1 MKKFFDSRREQ
12 GSSGLGSG
20 SSGGGGST
28 SGLGSGYIGRV
39 FGIGR
44 QQVTVDEVL
53 AEGGFAIV
61 FLVRTSNGMKC
72 ALKRMFV
79 NNEHDLQV
87 CKREIQIMRDLSG
100 HKNIVGYIDSSI
112 NNVSS
117 GDVWEVL
124 ILMDFCR
131 GGQVVNLMN
140 QRLQTGF
147 TENEVLQIF
156 CDTCEAVA
164 RLHQCKTP
172 IIHRDLKVEN
182 ILLHDRGHYVL
193 CDFGSATNKFQNPQT
208 EGVNAVEDE
217 IKKYTTLSYR
227 APEMVNL
234 YSGKIITTKA
244 DIWALGCLLYK
255 LCYFTLPFGESQ
267 VAICDGNFTIPDN
280 SRYSQDMHCLIR
292 YMLEPDPDKRPD
304 IYQVSYFSFKLLKKE
319 CPIPNVQNSPI
330 PAKLP
335 EPVKAS
341 EAAAKKTQP
350 KARLTDPIPTT
361 ETSIAPRQRPKAG
374 QTQPNPGILP
384 IQPALTPRKRA
395 TVQPPPQVAGSSNQP
410 GLLAS
415 VSQPKTQPPSSQPLP
430 QPQPKQPPA
439 PPTSQQTPSTPAQ
452 GLPTQAQATPQ
463 HQQQLFLK
471 QQQQQQQQQPPPPPS
486 QQPAGTFYQQQQQQA
501 QAQQFQAVHPTTQQ
515 PAAAQ
520 FPVVSQGSSQQQL
533 IQNFYQQQQQ
543 QPLVTTLHQQQLLT
557 QQAAL
562 QQKPAVAAVQ
572 QPQAQPASASQPTP
586 AQEPVQIQASV
597 RQQPTVQ
604 TTPPPAVQGQK
615 LGSLTPPSSPK
626 TQRAGHRRILSDVT
640 HSAVFGVPASKST
653 QLLQAAAAEAS
664 LNKSKSATTTPSGS
678 PRTSQQNVY
687 NPSEGSTWNPFDDD
701 NFSKLTAEELLNK
714 DFAKLGEGK
723 HPEKLGGSAESLIP
737 GFQPTQSDA
746 FAASSFSAGTAEK
759 KKGGQTVDSS
769 LPLLSVSDPFIPLQV
784 PEAPEKLI
792 EGLKS
797 PDTSLLL
804 PDLLPMTDPFG
815 STSDAAIEKADVA
828 VESLIPGLEPPV
840 PQRLPSQTES
850 VTSNCTDSLTGE
862 DSLIDC
868 SLLSNPTT
876 DLLEEFAPIAI
887 SAPTHKAEDSNL
899 ISGFDVPEGSDK
911 VAEDEFDP
919 IPVLITKNPQGLQ
932 REPNPCPVITVEHFK
947 ESTGVKGLPL
957 YPDPSR
963 VPDMK
968 TQNNLESDYLARDGP
983 SSNSSFHSSEEE
995 GTDLEGDML
1004 DCSGSRPLLMES
1016 EDEDESCKP
1025 LQGKLGAAVPF
1036 AQPEAS
1042 TEQAKAVQDGR
1053 KNQFQALI
1061 QPATDGVGEPDVFAT
1076 APFRSSRVSA
1086 DEMDIFSKAPFVSKG
1101 SVAPSQPEEADVFLR
1116 APFTKKKSV
1125 EELTVSQSTSQ
1136 EMPVQAGLLSQ
1147 TDDVALLSGL
1157 DRAVYA
1163 SVRSQYSMAG
1173 FVPQSSLPSHPVQAA
1188 DHLDSIS
1195 PRGSALESGGHPNDR
1210 NKGLQPQ
1217 QEAISGPMAGKP
1229 FRPQSLSKYS
1239 RHYSPEDEPSPEAQP
1254 IAAYKIV
1261 SQTNKQSIAGSV
1273 SITSLSSR
1281 TTELP
1286 AADPF
1291 ALAPFPSKSGK
1302 QKP

>member
-12 GSSGLGSG
+12 GGSGLGSG

-164 RLHQCKTP
+164 CLHQCKTP

-395 TVQPPPQVAGSSNQP
+395 TVQPPPQATGSSNQP

-415 VSQPKTQPPSSQPLP
+415 VPQPKPQPPPSQPLP
-430 QPQPKQPPA
+430 QSQPKQPQA
-439 PPTSQQTPSTPAQ
+439 PPTPQQPPSTQAQ

-463 HQQQLFLK
+463 HQQQLFL
-471 QQQQQQQQQPPPPPS
+471 QQQQQQQQQQQAAPPPA

-501 QAQQFQAVHPTTQQ
+501 QAQQFQAVHPAAQQ
-515 PAAAQ
+515 PAIAQ
-520 FPVVSQGSSQQQL
+520 FPVVAQGSSQQQL
-533 IQNFYQQQQQ
+533 IQSFYQQQQ
-543 QPLVTTLHQQQLLT
+543 LATTLHQQQLLT

-562 QQKPAVAAVQ
+562 QQKTAVVALQ
-572 QPQAQPASASQPTP
+572 QAQAQPATAPQPAP
-586 AQEPVQIQASV
+586 AQEPAQIQAPI
-597 RQQPTVQ
+597 RQQPKVQ
-604 TTPPPAVQGQK
+604 TTPPPTIQGQK

-626 TQRAGHRRILSDVT
+626 AQRAGHRRILSDVT

-678 PRTSQQNVY
+678 PRASQQNVY

-737 GFQPTQSDA
+737 GFQPSQGDT
-746 FAASSFSAGTAEK
+746 FAASSFSAGTA
-759 KKGGQTVDSS
+759 
-769 LPLLSVSDPFIPLQV
+769 
-784 PEAPEKLI
+784 
-792 EGLKS
+792 
-797 PDTSLLL
+797 
-804 PDLLPMTDPFG
+804 
-815 STSDAAIEKADVA
+815 
-828 VESLIPGLEPPV
+828 
-840 PQRLPSQTES
+840 
-850 VTSNCTDSLTGE
+850 
-862 DSLIDC
+862 
-868 SLLSNPTT
+868 
-876 DLLEEFAPIAI
+876 
-887 SAPTHKAEDSNL
+887 AEDSNL

-919 IPVLITKNPQGLQ
+919 IPVLITKNPQGIQ
-932 REPNPCPVITVEHFK
+932 REPNPYPVITVEHFK
-947 ESTGVKGLPL
+947 ESTGFKDLPL

-963 VPDMK
+963 VPGMK
-968 TQNNLESDYLARDGP
+968 TQNNLEYDYLARDGP

-1004 DCSGSRPLLMES
+1004 DCSGSRPLLLES
-1016 EDEDESCKP
+1016 SEEDESCRP
-1025 LQGKLGAAVPF
+1025 PQGKLGGATPF
-1036 AQPEAS
+1036 TQPEVS
-1042 TEQAKAVQDGR
+1042 PEQAKAAQGGR
-1053 KNQFQALI
+1053 KNQFGALT
-1061 QPATDGVGEPDVFAT
+1061 QPTADGLGEPDVFAT
-1076 APFRSSRVSA
+1076 APFRSSRVPA
-1086 DEMDIFSKAPFVSKG
+1086 DDVDIFTKAPFVCKG
-1101 SVAPSQPEEADVFLR
+1101 GVAPSQPEEADVFLR
-1116 APFTKKKSV
+1116 APFTKKKSM
-1125 EELTVSQSTSQ
+1125 EELTVAQSASPESPAQ
-1136 EMPVQAGLLSQ
+1136 PGLLRQ
-1147 TDDVALLSGL
+1147 TNDIPLLPGL
-1157 DRAVYA
+1157 DRAVHP
-1163 SVRSQYSMAG
+1163 SVRAQYSMAG
-1173 FVPQSSLPSHPVQAA
+1173 FAQPPNHPSHSVQAA
-1188 DHLDSIS
+1188 DHLDSVS
-1195 PRGSALESGGHPNDR
+1195 PRGTSLESGAHPNDR
-1210 NKGLQPQ
+1210 NKGPQPQ
-1217 QEAISGPMAGKP
+1217 KESVSGPVAGKP

>member
-12 GSSGLGSG
+12 GGSGLGSG

-112 NNVSS
+112 NSVSS

-395 TVQPPPQVAGSSNQP
+395 TVQPPPQAAGSSNQP

-415 VSQPKTQPPSSQPLP
+415 VPQPKTQPQPSQPLP
-430 QPQPKQPPA
+430 QSQPKQPQA
-439 PPTSQQTPSTPAQ
+439 PPTPQQTPPTPAQ
-452 GLPTQAQATPQ
+452 ALPTPAQATPQ

-471 QQQQQQQQQPPPPPS
+471 QQPQQQQQQPPQQQQPAP
-486 QQPAGTFYQQQQQQA
+486 QQPAGTFYQQQQQQQQQQT
-501 QAQQFQAVHPTTQQ
+501 QAQQ
-515 PAAAQ
+515 
-520 FPVVSQGSSQQQL
+520 
-533 IQNFYQQQQQ
+533 
-543 QPLVTTLHQQQLLT
+543 
-557 QQAAL
+557 
-562 QQKPAVAAVQ
+562 
-572 QPQAQPASASQPTP
+572 
-586 AQEPVQIQASV
+586 QIQAPV
-597 RQQPTVQ
+597 RQQPKVQ

-678 PRTSQQNVY
+678 PRTSQQNVS
-687 NPSEGSTWNPFDDD
+687 NASEGSTWNPFDDD

-737 GFQPTQSDA
+737 GFQPTQGDA
-746 FAASSFSAGTAEK
+746 FATPSFSSGTAEK
-759 KKGGQTVDSS
+759 RKGGQTVDSS

-784 PEAPEKLI
+784 PDAPEKLI

-815 STSDAAIEKADVA
+815 STSDAVIEKADVA

-850 VTSNCTDSLTGE
+850 VTSNRT
-862 DSLIDC
+862 
-868 SLLSNPTT
+868 
-876 DLLEEFAPIAI
+876 A
-887 SAPTHKAEDSNL
+887 AEDSNL

-947 ESTGVKGLPL
+947 DSAGVKGLPL

-963 VPDMK
+963 VPGTK

-1016 EDEDESCKP
+1016 EEEDESCRP
-1025 LQGKLGAAVPF
+1025 PQGKLGGPIPF
-1036 AQPEAS
+1036 GQPEVS
-1042 TEQAKAVQDGR
+1042 TEQAMAGQSSR
-1053 KNQFQALI
+1053 KNQFQALP
-1061 QPATDGVGEPDVFAT
+1061 QPTTDGLGEPDVFAT
-1076 APFRSSRVSA
+1076 APFRSSRVPA
-1086 DEMDIFSKAPFVSKG
+1086 DDMDIFSKAPFVSKG

-1116 APFTKKKSV
+1116 APFTKKKSM
-1125 EELTVSQSTSQ
+1125 EELTVAQSTSQ
-1136 EMPVQAGLLSQ
+1136 ELPVQAGLLGQ
-1147 TDDVALLSGL
+1147 TEDVPLLPGL
-1157 DRAVYA
+1157 ERAVYA
-1163 SVRSQYSMAG
+1163 PVRAQYSMAA
-1173 FVPQSSLPSHPVQAA
+1173 FVQQSNHPSHSVQAA

-1195 PRGSALESGGHPNDR
+1195 PRGPSLESGGLPNDR
-1210 NKGLQPQ
+1210 NKGPQPQ
-1217 QEAISGPMAGKP
+1217 KEAVSGPVAGKP

>member
-1 MKKFFDSRREQ
+1 MTERQAVRAA
-12 GSSGLGSG
+12 GL
-20 SSGGGGST
+20 
-28 SGLGSGYIGRV
+28 
-39 FGIGR
+39 
-44 QQVTVDEVL
+44 
-53 AEGGFAIV
+53 GGFAIV

-79 NNEHDLQV
+79 NNEYDLQV

-330 PAKLP
+330 PTKLP

-395 TVQPPPQVAGSSNQP
+395 TVQPPPQAAGPSNQP

-415 VSQPKTQPPSSQPLP
+415 VPQSKTQPQPANLYHNPSPSSHRLHPPHNRRLPL
-430 QPQPKQPPA
+430 
-439 PPTSQQTPSTPAQ
+439 
-452 GLPTQAQATPQ
+452 LPRAQATPQ
-463 HQQQLFLK
+463 HQQQLLLK
-471 QQQQQQQQQPPPPPS
+471 QQQQQQQQQQPPPPPS
-486 QQPAGTFYQQQQQQA
+486 QQPAGTFYQQQQQPQT
-501 QAQQFQAVHPTTQQ
+501 QAQQFQAVHPSPQQ
-515 PAAAQ
+515 PAVAQ

-543 QPLVTTLHQQQLLT
+543 QQQQQLATNLHQQQLLT
-557 QQAAL
+557 QQAAV

-572 QPQAQPASASQPTP
+572 QPQAQPATAPQQSP
-586 AQEPVQIQASV
+586 AQEP
-597 RQQPTVQ
+597 T
-604 TTPPPAVQGQK
+604 GQK

-737 GFQPTQSDA
+737 GFQSTQSDA
-746 FAASSFSAGTAEK
+746 FATSSFSAGNAEK
-759 KKGGQTVDSS
+759 RKGGQTVDSS

-784 PEAPEKLI
+784 PDAPAVIGSDKKN
-792 EGLKS
+792 GLLQHS
-797 PDTSLLL
+797 SFDTPHVLALLL
-804 PDLLPMTDPFG
+804 PRRPM
-815 STSDAAIEKADVA
+815 VA
-828 VESLIPGLEPPV
+828 YAERVASW
-840 PQRLPSQTES
+840 
-850 VTSNCTDSLTGE
+850 
-862 DSLIDC
+862 
-868 SLLSNPTT
+868 
-876 DLLEEFAPIAI
+876 
-887 SAPTHKAEDSNL
+887 HK
-899 ISGFDVPEGSDK
+899 
-911 VAEDEFDP
+911 
-919 IPVLITKNPQGLQ
+919 
-932 REPNPCPVITVEHFK
+932 
-947 ESTGVKGLPL
+947 
-957 YPDPSR
+957 
-963 VPDMK
+963 
-968 TQNNLESDYLARDGP
+968 
-983 SSNSSFHSSEEE
+983 
-995 GTDLEGDML
+995 
-1004 DCSGSRPLLMES
+1004 
-1016 EDEDESCKP
+1016 
-1025 LQGKLGAAVPF
+1025 
-1036 AQPEAS
+1036 
-1042 TEQAKAVQDGR
+1042 
-1053 KNQFQALI
+1053 
-1061 QPATDGVGEPDVFAT
+1061 
-1076 APFRSSRVSA
+1076 
-1086 DEMDIFSKAPFVSKG
+1086 
-1101 SVAPSQPEEADVFLR
+1101 
-1116 APFTKKKSV
+1116 
-1125 EELTVSQSTSQ
+1125 
-1136 EMPVQAGLLSQ
+1136 
-1147 TDDVALLSGL
+1147 
-1157 DRAVYA
+1157 
-1163 SVRSQYSMAG
+1163 
-1173 FVPQSSLPSHPVQAA
+1173 
-1188 DHLDSIS
+1188 
-1195 PRGSALESGGHPNDR
+1195 
-1210 NKGLQPQ
+1210 
-1217 QEAISGPMAGKP
+1217 
-1229 FRPQSLSKYS
+1229 
-1239 RHYSPEDEPSPEAQP
+1239 PEDEAHEQVAVLCSCPGALWIKGEGSEA
-1254 IAAYKIV
+1254 
-1261 SQTNKQSIAGSV
+1261 SV
-1273 SITSLSSR
+1273 LLGLCCSTLSSSW
-1281 TTELP
+1281 P
-1286 AADPF
+1286 VP
-1291 ALAPFPSKSGK
+1291 
-1302 QKP
+1302 

>member
-12 GSSGLGSG
+12 GGSGLGSG

-395 TVQPPPQVAGSSNQP
+395 TVQPPPQAAGPSNQP

-415 VSQPKTQPPSSQPLP
+415 VPQPKTQAPPSQPLP
-430 QPQPKQPPA
+430 QSQAKQPQA
-439 PPTSQQTPSTPAQ
+439 PPTPQQTPSTQAQ

-471 QQQQQQQQQPPPPPS
+471 QQQQQQPQQPQQPPPPT

-501 QAQQFQAVHPTTQQ
+501 QTQQFQAVHPATQQ
-515 PAAAQ
+515 PAIAQ
-520 FPVVSQGSSQQQL
+520 FPVVSQGGSQQQL

-543 QPLVTTLHQQQLLT
+543 QQQQQQLATALHQQQLMT

-562 QQKPAVAAVQ
+562 QQKPAVAAVP
-572 QPQAQPASASQPTP
+572 QPQVQPAAASQPAP
-586 AQEPVQIQASV
+586 AQEPAQIQAPV
-597 RQQPTVQ
+597 RQQPKVQ
-604 TTPPPAVQGQK
+604 TTPPPAAQGQK

-737 GFQPTQSDA
+737 GFQSTQGDA
-746 FAASSFSAGTAEK
+746 FATTSFSAGTADK
-759 KKGGQTVDSS
+759 RKGGQTVDSG

-784 PEAPEKLI
+784 PDAPEKLI

-815 STSDAAIEKADVA
+815 STSDAVIEKADVA
-828 VESLIPGLEPPV
+828 VESLIPGLEPPA

-850 VTSNCTDSLTGE
+850 VTSNRT
-862 DSLIDC
+862 
-868 SLLSNPTT
+868 
-876 DLLEEFAPIAI
+876 
-887 SAPTHKAEDSNL
+887 
-899 ISGFDVPEGSDK
+899 
-911 VAEDEFDP
+911 
-919 IPVLITKNPQGLQ
+919 GLQ
-932 REPNPCPVITVEHFK
+932 RESNPCPVITVQHFK

-963 VPDMK
+963 VPGAK

-1016 EDEDESCKP
+1016 EEEDESCRP
-1025 LQGKLGAAVPF
+1025 PQGKLGGAIPF
-1036 AQPEAS
+1036 TQPEVS
-1042 TEQAKAVQDGR
+1042 TEQAKTVQSGR
-1053 KNQFQALI
+1053 NNQFQALT
-1061 QPATDGVGEPDVFAT
+1061 QPANDGLSEPDVFAT
-1076 APFRSSRVSA
+1076 APFRSSRLPT
-1086 DEMDIFSKAPFVSKG
+1086 DDMDIFSKAPFVSKG
-1101 SVAPSQPEEADVFLR
+1101 SVASSQPEEADVFLR
-1116 APFTKKKSV
+1116 APFTKKKSM
-1125 EELTVSQSTSQ
+1125 EELTVVQSTSQ
-1136 EMPVQAGLLSQ
+1136 ELPAQASLLSQ
-1147 TDDVALLSGL
+1147 TGDVPLLSGL
-1157 DRAVYA
+1157 ERAVYT
-1163 SVRSQYSMAG
+1163 SVRAQYSVAG
-1173 FVPQSSLPSHPVQAA
+1173 FMQQSNLPSHSVQAA
-1188 DHLDSIS
+1188 DHLDSLS
-1195 PRGSALESGGHPNDR
+1195 PRGSSLEPGGHPNDR
-1210 NKGLQPQ
+1210 NKGPQPQ
-1217 QEAISGPMAGKP
+1217 KEGVSGPVAGKP

-1273 SITSLSSR
+1273 SITPLSSR

>member
-12 GSSGLGSG
+12 GGSGLGSG

-330 PAKLP
+330 PTKLP

-395 TVQPPPQVAGSSNQP
+395 TVQPPPQAAGSSNQP

-415 VSQPKTQPPSSQPLP
+415 VPQPKAQPPPSQPLP
-430 QPQPKQPPA
+430 PSQPKQPQAQAA
-439 PPTSQQTPSTPAQ
+439 PQQTPSAPAQ
-452 GLPTQAQATPQ
+452 GLPAQAQATPQ

-471 QQQQQQQQQPPPPPS
+471 QQQQPQQQQPQPQPQAPPPA
-486 QQPAGTFYQQQQQQA
+486 QQPAGAFYQQQQP
-501 QAQQFQAVHPTTQQ
+501 QAQQFQAVHPAVQQ
-515 PAAAQ
+515 PAITQ

-543 QPLVTTLHQQQLLT
+543 LLT

-562 QQKPAVAAVQ
+562 QQKTAVAAAP
-572 QPQAQPASASQPTP
+572 QPQAQPATASQPPP
-586 AQEPVQIQASV
+586 AQEPVIQAPV
-597 RQQPTVQ
+597 RQQPKVQ
-604 TTPPPAVQGQK
+604 TTPPPAIQGQK

-626 TQRAGHRRILSDVT
+626 AQRAGHRRILSDVT

-664 LNKSKSATTTPSGS
+664 LNKSKGGNLSRSATTTPSGS
-678 PRTSQQNVY
+678 PRASQQNVY
-687 NPSEGSTWNPFDDD
+687 NPSEGPTWNPFDDD

-737 GFQPTQSDA
+737 GFQPAQGDA
-746 FAASSFSAGTAEK
+746 FAAPSFSAGPAEK
-759 KKGGQTVDSS
+759 RKGGQTVDSS

-784 PEAPEKLI
+784 PEA
-792 EGLKS
+792 
-797 PDTSLLL
+797 
-804 PDLLPMTDPFG
+804 
-815 STSDAAIEKADVA
+815 A
-828 VESLIPGLEPPV
+828 
-840 PQRLPSQTES
+840 
-850 VTSNCTDSLTGE
+850 
-862 DSLIDC
+862 
-868 SLLSNPTT
+868 
-876 DLLEEFAPIAI
+876 
-887 SAPTHKAEDSNL
+887 
-899 ISGFDVPEGSDK
+899 
-911 VAEDEFDP
+911 
-919 IPVLITKNPQGLQ
+919 GLQ
-932 REPNPCPVITVEHFK
+932 REPNPCPVISVEHFK

-957 YPDPSR
+957 YADPSR
-963 VPDMK
+963 VPGTK

-995 GTDLEGDML
+995 GTDVEGDML

-1016 EDEDESCKP
+1016 EEEEESCRP
-1025 LQGKLGAAVPF
+1025 PQGKLGGAVPF
-1036 AQPEAS
+1036 AQPEVS
-1042 TEQAKAVQDGR
+1042 TQQAEAVPGGR
-1053 KNQFQALI
+1053 KNQFQALT
-1061 QPATDGVGEPDVFAT
+1061 QPAADGLGEPDVFAT
-1076 APFRSSRVSA
+1076 APFRSSRVPA
-1086 DEMDIFSKAPFVSKG
+1086 DDTDIFTKAPFVSKG

-1125 EELTVSQSTSQ
+1125 EELTVAPSPSQ
-1136 EMPVQAGLLSQ
+1136 ESPAQASLLGQ
-1147 TDDVALLSGL
+1147 TDDLPLLPGL
-1157 DRAVYA
+1157 DRAVYP
-1163 SVRSQYSMAG
+1163 SVRAQYSRAG
-1173 FVPQSSLPSHPVQAA
+1173 FAQPSNLPSHSAQAA
-1188 DHLDSIS
+1188 DHLESIA
-1195 PRGSALESGGHPNDR
+1195 PRGSSLESGAHPNDR
-1210 NKGLQPQ
+1210 NKGPQPQ
-1217 QEAISGPMAGKP
+1217 KEAVSGPTAGKP

-1239 RHYSPEDEPSPEAQP
+1239 RHYSPEDEPSPEARP

-1261 SQTNKQSIAGSV
+1261 SHTNKQSIAGSV

>member
-12 GSSGLGSG
+12 GGSGLGSG

-395 TVQPPPQVAGSSNQP
+395 TVQPPPQATGSSNQP

-415 VSQPKTQPPSSQPLP
+415 VPQPKPQPPPSQPLP
-430 QPQPKQPPA
+430 QSQPKQPQA
-439 PPTSQQTPSTPAQ
+439 PPTPQQPPSTQAQ

-463 HQQQLFLK
+463 HQQQLFL
-471 QQQQQQQQQPPPPPS
+471 QQQQQQQQQQAAPPPA
-486 QQPAGTFYQQQQQQA
+486 QQPVGTFYQQQQQQA
-501 QAQQFQAVHPTTQQ
+501 QAQQ
-515 PAAAQ
+515 
-520 FPVVSQGSSQQQL
+520 
-533 IQNFYQQQQQ
+533 
-543 QPLVTTLHQQQLLT
+543 
-557 QQAAL
+557 
-562 QQKPAVAAVQ
+562 
-572 QPQAQPASASQPTP
+572 
-586 AQEPVQIQASV
+586 IQAPI
-597 RQQPTVQ
+597 RQQPKVQ
-604 TTPPPAVQGQK
+604 TTPPPTIQGQK

-626 TQRAGHRRILSDVT
+626 AQRAGHRRILSDVT

-664 LNKSKSATTTPSGS
+664 LNKSKGGNLPRSATTTPSGS
-678 PRTSQQNVY
+678 PRASQQNVY

-737 GFQPTQSDA
+737 GFQPTQGDT

-759 KKGGQTVDSS
+759 RKGGQTVDSS

-784 PEAPEKLI
+784 PDAPEKLI

-815 STSDAAIEKADVA
+815 STSDAVIEKADVA
-828 VESLIPGLEPPV
+828 VESLIPGLEPPAA
-840 PQRLPSQTES
+840 QRLPSQTES
-850 VTSNCTDSLTGE
+850 VTSNRTDSLTGE

-887 SAPTHKAEDSNL
+887 SAPAHKAAEDSNL

-919 IPVLITKNPQGLQ
+919 IPVLITKNPQGIQ
-932 REPNPCPVITVEHFK
+932 REPNSYPVITVEHFK
-947 ESTGVKGLPL
+947 ESTGFKDLPL

-963 VPDMK
+963 VPGMK
-968 TQNNLESDYLARDGP
+968 TQNSLEYDYLARDGP

-1004 DCSGSRPLLMES
+1004 DCSGSRPLLLES
-1016 EDEDESCKP
+1016 SEEDESCRP
-1025 LQGKLGAAVPF
+1025 PQGKLGGATPF
-1036 AQPEAS
+1036 TQPEVS
-1042 TEQAKAVQDGR
+1042 PEQAKAAQGGR
-1053 KNQFQALI
+1053 KNQFGALT
-1061 QPATDGVGEPDVFAT
+1061 QPTADGLGEPDVFAT
-1076 APFRSSRVSA
+1076 APFRSSRVPA
-1086 DEMDIFSKAPFVSKG
+1086 DDVDIFTKAPFVCKG

-1116 APFTKKKSV
+1116 APFTKKKTM
-1125 EELTVSQSTSQ
+1125 EELTVAQSASPESPAQ
-1136 EMPVQAGLLSQ
+1136 PGLPRQ
-1147 TDDVALLSGL
+1147 TNDIPLLPGL
-1157 DRAVYA
+1157 DRAVHP
-1163 SVRSQYSMAG
+1163 SVRAQYSMAG
-1173 FVPQSSLPSHPVQAA
+1173 FAQPSNHPSHSVQAA
-1188 DHLDSIS
+1188 DHLDSVS
-1195 PRGSALESGGHPNDR
+1195 PRGTSLESGAHPNDR
-1210 NKGLQPQ
+1210 NKGPQPQ
-1217 QEAISGPMAGKP
+1217 KESVSGPVAGKP